1 VKILVNIDRRIEK
14 MADVKGKLYL
24 IPTPIS
30 ESEPEYVL
38 PQRVIDITRHL
49 TFFVVEELRTA
60 RRYLSRIKV
69 EKPIDELTFFVL
81 NEHSQPEEVENMLTP
96 LLNGSNM
103 GLMSEAGVPAVADPG
118 AILVAAAHRR
128 GIKVIPLVGPSSIL
142 LTLMASGLNGQ
153 NFAFVGYLP
162 IKPDERRKRI
172 RLLEQRS
179 RTEGQTQLFI
189 EAPYRNLQ
197 LFRELLS
204 VCSDQTSITIAIE
217 VASGNELIVTKT
229 VREWKTL
236 PLPDI
241 NKKNTVFA
249 LLA

>member
-1 VKILVNIDRRIEK
+1 
-14 MADVKGKLYL
+14 MAEVKGKLYL

-30 ESEPEYVL
+30 GSEPENVL
-38 PQRVIDITRHL
+38 PQRVIHITRHL
-49 TFFVVEELRTA
+49 GYFVVEELRTA
-60 RRYLSRIKV
+60 RRYLSRIKAQNS
-69 EKPIDELTFFVL
+69 IDEIVFFEL
-81 NEHSQPEEVENMLTP
+81 NEHSQPEEVEGMLTP
-96 LLNGSNM
+96 LLQGYDV

-118 AILVAAAHRR
+118 AMLVAAAHRK
-128 GIKVIPLVGPSSIL
+128 GIPVIPLVGPNSIL

-162 IKPDERRKRI
+162 VKPDERRKRI

-189 EAPYRNLQ
+189 EAPYRNIQ
-197 LFRELLS
+197 LLKDLIS
-204 VCSDQTSITIAIE
+204 VCSEQTNITIATE
-217 VASGNELIVTKT
+217 VTSTDEFIVTKT
-229 VREWKTL
+229 VREWKNI

-241 NKKNTVFA
+241 NKKSTVFA

>member
-1 VKILVNIDRRIEK
+1 
-14 MADVKGKLYL
+14 MAEVKGKLYL

-30 ESEPEYVL
+30 ETELENVL
-38 PQRVIDITRHL
+38 PQHVVELTRRL
-49 TFFVVEELRTA
+49 NFFVVEELRTA

-81 NEHSQPEEVENMLTP
+81 NEHSQPEEVEKMLAP
-96 LLNGSNM
+96 LLNGSDM
-103 GLMSEAGVPAVADPG
+103 GLMSEAGVPTVADPG
-118 AILVAAAHRR
+118 AVLVAAAHHKGVR
-128 GIKVIPLVGPSSIL
+128 VVPLVGPSSIL

-162 IKPDERRKRI
+162 VKPDERRRRI
-172 RLLEQRS
+172 RQLEQRS
-179 RTEGQTQLFI
+179 RAEGQTQLFI

-204 VCSDQTSITIAIE
+204 VCNDQTSITIAVE
-217 VASGNELIVTKT
+217 VASANELIVTKT
-229 VREWKTL
+229 VREWKSL

>member
-1 VKILVNIDRRIEK
+1 MEEI
-14 MADVKGKLYL
+14 KGKLYL
-24 IPTPIS
+24 IPTPIGS
-30 ESEPEYVL
+30 NEPDYVL
-38 PQRVIDITRHL
+38 PQRVIQITRRL
-49 TFFVVEELRTA
+49 NYFVVEELRTA

-69 EKPIDELTFFVL
+69 EKPIDELTFFLL
-81 NEHSQPEEVENMLTP
+81 NEHSQPEGVEGMLMP
-96 LLNGSNM
+96 LLQGYDV

-118 AILVAAAHRR
+118 AILVAAAHRK
-128 GIKVIPLVGPSSIL
+128 GIPVIPLVGPSSIL

-162 IKPDERRKRI
+162 VKPVERRKRI

-179 RTEGQTQLFI
+179 HTEEQTQLFI
-189 EAPYRNLQ
+189 EAPYRNIQ
-197 LFRELLS
+197 LLKDLIG
-204 VCSDQTSITIAIE
+204 VCNEQTAITIATE
-217 VASGNELIVTKT
+217 VTSTDELIITKT
-229 VREWKTL
+229 VREWKKN